1 MTAEDLLAKL
11 EKGEL
16 VSPEVIA
23 SLRRQIA
30 AAPEPIP
37 AAAVAKLLVDKKHL
51 TAGQAQRLL
60 EQTAPSQIAKQPSAA
75 TPAAAAAISKVAA
88 KATPAPAKPA
98 APATHN
104 SSVHDDLGLA
114 PLDDLDALSSPPSSI
129 AKTPAAKST
138 VQKAPQPQPA
148 VPKPAAPAAH
158 NSSVLDDLG
167 LAPLDDLDA
176 LSPAPSAVAKTPV
189 APAAKSTIK
198 PAAAPAAPAAKLD
211 DLGLAPL
218 DDLSPVNSP
227 PATPAAKSTIQKA
240 APPAAPQKS
249 AIQKQTAKPAAPTP
263 AAKGLAD
270 LPPLD
275 DLGGL
280 TALDELPSLD
290 GLDPLGSDPLGDP
303 LSGGGLAD
311 LSSPLGATADL
322 GGLAT
327 QTAAPARAQIT
338 PATVAAVQAAQES
351 RTTLFV
357 GIAIGAV
364 ALLVVVIGLA
374 VFLWPRGDGMKEF
387 QAAEQAYQEKQYAAA
402 IEKYDELL
410 RSHPRHEQASL
421 IRAHRGMS
429 TIHAASGSPTNWAR
443 LLPVM
448 HDTAVPLAAEPAITQ
463 IHPELAP
470 LLIQMTEALADAA
483 TDQKLDEQSANRLQQ
498 ARAALALCNDSRL
511 LPSTLR
517 PWQQLASVEE
527 RLQLLA
533 RAVQQTAAREEAKV
547 SLTQALS
554 AGNIAA
560 AWQARTKALSAYPEL
575 ANDELWAEL
584 APQFTAAA
592 VKSVKTIADK
602 RAAEQDAAKSPL
614 LVALPWQLL
623 NARLQAS
630 AAPASERVV
639 LVNAAG
645 AIHALDAGNGQV
657 QWSRYLA
664 CSPTDRPLI
673 SADSRFAWLVDRQ
686 QHELVSVNALTGNLL
701 WRQPLG
707 DAPVGSPLLIDSRIY
722 LTLAKGK
729 LQSFEASSGEL
740 QATAELPQPAACG
753 AIAMDDGQQLLQLA
767 DEGLLYVLNAA
778 DLKCTAA
785 HYLGH
790 ARGTA
795 LFPPVVFQRQ
805 IVVAAQRGEQTEL
818 FLVPP
823 DGGSSSIKRQRLEAA
838 IGAPLVIA
846 NQRLLVSTTH
856 GKLHALELGD
866 GNEPLKLVH
875 TLPAAGPPL
884 LRYLQ
889 TSPDGIIAAD
899 RGLTQLKFD
908 TAGKLQAGWTAF
920 PLDVSEGSGHVHDQV
935 CFTARYVA
943 DQDAHIAAAVN
954 TTDGLAIWQ
963 TPLQTPVTLL
973 AGEEGSRPVAVS
985 ASAIAKLLT
994 HDSTV
999 IDLTA
1004 EFKKNLSQPNNVNL
1018 KAPPLGAFITVG
1030 DEQLLTPPRGSR
1042 ELLFVKPL
1050 DFAVRKLKLPGALAG
1065 QPAVCGQN
1073 LLVPLSDG
1081 AIHSLNSTSGTAT
1094 AAPFLLPTV
1103 TSSTSL
1109 TVTALDEAGKEA
1121 LVSNGS
1127 TLLKISLIVEP
1138 QPHWVEQAAVRPLEP
1153 LVAPPIALAEVVFAA
1168 DRRGQLQ
1175 MFSLPDL
1182 RAGQPLDFKGG
1193 QVTWGPHRAGDCVLL
1208 ATDRDELWCCDS
1220 ARQPRWQQPLAAGQ
1234 PIGLPQVS
1242 DNKLIIASASGAV
1255 EVRAAGSGDV
1265 ASSVQLQQPLA
1276 GSVLISGNTLWLSTS
1291 FGQVLQVAIPTE
1303 SPQP

>member
-37 AAAVAKLLVDKKHL
+37 PAAVAKLLVEKKHL

-60 EQTAPSQIAKQPSAA
+60 EQSTPPQIAKQPAAA
-75 TPAAAAAISKVAA
+75 TPAVASSISKVA
-88 KATPAPAKPA
+88 KAAPAPVKPA
-98 APATHN
+98 APAAHN

-114 PLDDLDALSSPPSSI
+114 PLDDLE
-129 AKTPAAKST
+129 
-138 VQKAPQPQPA
+138 
-148 VPKPAAPAAH
+148 
-158 NSSVLDDLG
+158 
-167 LAPLDDLDA
+167 A
-176 LSPAPSAVAKTPV
+176 LSPPPSAVAKTPV

-198 PAAAPAAPAAKLD
+198 PAATPVAPAAKLD

-218 DDLSPVNSP
+218 DDLSPVSSP
-227 PATPAAKSTIQKA
+227 PPAPAAKSTIQKA
-240 APPAAPQKS
+240 TSPATPQKS
-249 AIQKQTAKPAAPTP
+249 AIQKQPAKPATPTP
-263 AAKGLAD
+263 AATGLAD

-290 GLDPLGSDPLGDP
+290 GLYPLGSDPLGDP

-357 GIAIGAV
+357 GIAIGGV

-402 IEKYDELL
+402 SEKYDELL

-421 IRAHRGMS
+421 IRVHRGMS
-429 TIHAASGSPTNWAR
+429 AIHAANGSPTDWAR

-448 HDTAVPLAAEPAITQ
+448 NETAVPLAAEPAIAQ

-470 LLIQMTEALADAA
+470 LLIQMTEALTDTA
-483 TDQKLDEQSANRLQQ
+483 TDHKLDEQSASRLQR

-511 LPSTLR
+511 LPATLR
-517 PWQQLASVEE
+517 LWQKLANIEE

-533 RAVQQTAAREEAKV
+533 REVQRTAARDEAK
-547 SLTQALS
+547 SALAQALS
-554 AGNIAA
+554 SGNMSV
-560 AWQARTKALSAYPEL
+560 AWQTRAKALRNYPEL
-575 ANDELWAEL
+575 VNDELWAEL

-592 VKSVKTIADK
+592 VKSVKTTADK
-602 RAAEQDAAKSPL
+602 RAPEQDATKSPL
-614 LVALPWQLL
+614 LVTLPWQLL
-623 NARLQAS
+623 NARLQAT

-645 AIHALDAGNGQV
+645 AIHALDASNGQMK
-657 QWSRYLA
+657 WSRYLA

-686 QHELVSVNALTGNLL
+686 QHQLLSVNALTGNLL

-707 DAPVGSPLLIDSRIY
+707 EAPVGSPLLLEGKIV
-722 LTLAKGK
+722 LTLAKGQ
-729 LQSFEASSGEL
+729 LQLFAASSGEL

-753 AIAMDDGQQLLQLA
+753 AIATDDGQQLWQLA
-767 DEGLLYVLNAA
+767 DEGLMYVLNAA
-778 DLKCTAA
+778 DLQCTAA
-785 HYLGH
+785 HFLGH
-790 ARGTA
+790 DRGMA
-795 LFPPVVFQRQ
+795 LFPPVAFQRQ
-805 IVVAAQRGEQTEL
+805 IVVAAQRGEQTDL
-818 FLVPP
+818 FLIPP
-823 DGGSSSIKRQRLEAA
+823 EAGASSIKRQRLEGTV
-838 IGAPLVIA
+838 GAPPVIA
-846 NQRLLVSTTH
+846 SQRLLVSTTH
-856 GKLHALELGD
+856 GKLHVLEPGE
-866 GNEPLKLVH
+866 GKEPLKLVQ
-875 TLPAAGPPL
+875 TLPAAGQPL

-889 TSPDGIIAAD
+889 ASPDGIITAD
-899 RGLTQLKFD
+899 RGLTQLQFD
-908 TAGKLQAGWTAF
+908 TAGKLQPGWTAF
-920 PLDVSEGSGHVHDQV
+920 PLDLFEADGHIHDQV

-954 TTDGLAIWQ
+954 TTAGLATWQ
-963 TPLQTPVTLL
+963 TPLQTPLTLL
-973 AGEEGSRPVAVS
+973 AGVEGAPPIAVS

-994 HDSTV
+994 HDDQV
-999 IDLTA
+999 IDLSA
-1004 EFKKNLSQPNNVNL
+1004 EFKKLLSQPSNVNL
-1018 KAPPLGAFITVG
+1018 KAPPLGTFITIG

-1050 DFAVRKLKLPGALAG
+1050 DFSLRKLKLPGTLAG
-1065 QPAVCGQN
+1065 QPVVCGQS

-1081 AIHSLNSTSGTAT
+1081 SIHSLNCATGAAT
-1094 AAPFLLPTV
+1094 AAPFLLPTA
-1103 TSSTSL
+1103 SSNSL
-1109 TVTALDEAGKEA
+1109 TVIALDEAGKEA

-1127 TLLKISLIVEP
+1127 TLLKIRLIAEP
-1138 QPHWVEQAAVRPLEP
+1138 QPHWVEQAAVRLLEP
-1153 LVAPPIALAEVVFAA
+1153 LVAPPLALADMVFAA
-1168 DRRGQLQ
+1168 DRTGQLQ
-1175 MFSLPDL
+1175 VFSAADL
-1182 RAGQPLDFKGG
+1182 RAGQSLDLKGG
-1193 QVTWGPHRAGDCVLL
+1193 RVTWGPHSAGDCVLL
-1208 ATDRDELWCCDS
+1208 ATDLDELWCCDA

-1234 PIGLPQVS
+1234 PIGLPLVS
-1242 DNKLIIASASGAV
+1242 DNKLIIATARGAV
-1255 EVRAAGSGDV
+1255 EVRSAGSGEV
-1265 ASSVQLQQPLA
+1265 TASTELQQPLA
-1276 GSVLISGNTLWLSTS
+1276 GSVLLSGNSLWLSTS
-1291 FGQVLQVAIPTE
+1291 CGQVLQIAIPTE
-1303 SPQP
+1303 PARP

>member
-37 AAAVAKLLVDKKHL
+37 AAAVANLLVDKKHL

-60 EQTAPSQIAKQPSAA
+60 EQTTPPQIAKQPAAA
-75 TPAAAAAISKVAA
+75 TPAAASAISKVAA
-88 KATPAPAKPA
+88 KAAAAPTKPA

-114 PLDDLDALSSPPSSI
+114 PLDDLDALSSPPSAV

-138 VQKAPQPQPA
+138 VQKTPQPQPA
-148 VPKPAAPAAH
+148 VPKPSAPAAH
-158 NSSVLDDLG
+158 NSSVHDDLG

-176 LSPAPSAVAKTPV
+176 LSSPPSAVAKAPV

-198 PAAAPAAPAAKLD
+198 PTAAPAAPAAKLD

-218 DDLSPVNSP
+218 DDLSPVSSP

-249 AIQKQTAKPAAPTP
+249 AIQKQPAKPAAPTP

-280 TALDELPSLD
+280 TALDEMPSLD
-290 GLDPLGSDPLGDP
+290 GLDPLGAGPLGDP
-303 LSGGGLAD
+303 LSSGLAD
-311 LSSPLGATADL
+311 LSSPLGGTADL

-357 GIAIGAV
+357 GIAIGGV
-364 ALLVVVIGLA
+364 ALMVVVIGLA

-402 IEKYDELL
+402 IEKYDELM
-410 RSHPRHEQASL
+410 RSHPQHEQASL
-421 IRAHRGMS
+421 IRVHRGMCA
-429 TIHAASGSPTNWAR
+429 IHAASGSPTNWAR

-448 HDTAVPLAAEPAITQ
+448 NDTAVLLAAEPAITQ
-463 IHPELAP
+463 VHAELAP
-470 LLIQMTEALADAA
+470 LLIQMTEALAVAA

-511 LPSTLR
+511 LPATLR
-517 PWQQLASVEE
+517 PWQKLANVEE

-533 RAVQQTAAREEAKV
+533 RDVQRTAARDEVKGT
-547 SLTQALS
+547 LTQALS
-554 AGNIAA
+554 SGNIAA
-560 AWQARTKALSAYPEL
+560 AWQSRAKILNSYPEL

-592 VKSVKTIADK
+592 VKSVKTTADK
-602 RAAEQDAAKSPL
+602 RAAEQAAVKSPL

-630 AAPASERVV
+630 AAAASERVV
-639 LVNAAG
+639 LINAAG
-645 AIHALDAGNGQV
+645 AIHAIDTGNGQV
-657 QWSRYLA
+657 KWSRYLA

-686 QHELVSVNALTGNLL
+686 QHELVSLNALTGNLL

-740 QATAELPQPAACG
+740 QATAELPQPAASG
-753 AIAMDDGQQLLQLA
+753 AIATDDGQQLLQLA
-767 DEGLLYVLNAA
+767 DEGLLYVINAA

-790 ARGTA
+790 DRGTA

-805 IVVAAQRGEQTEL
+805 IVVGMQRGEQTEM

-823 DGGSSSIKRQRLEAA
+823 DVGSSSIKRQRLEGT
-838 IGAPLVIA
+838 IGAPLVITS
-846 NQRLLVSTTH
+846 QRLLLSTTQ
-856 GKLHALELGD
+856 GKLHVLEPGE
-866 GNEPLKLVH
+866 GNEPLKLVQ
-875 TLPAAGPPL
+875 TLPPAGPPL

-908 TAGKLQAGWTAF
+908 TAGKLQPGWTAF
-920 PLDVSEGSGHVHDQV
+920 PLDLFEGSGHVHDQV
-935 CFTARYVA
+935 CVTARYVA

-954 TTDGLAIWQ
+954 TTDGLAVWQ
-963 TPLQTPVTLL
+963 TPLQTPLKLL

-994 HDSTV
+994 LDSTV
-999 IDLTA
+999 IDLSA
-1004 EFKKNLSQPNNVNL
+1004 EFKKLLSQPSNVNL
-1018 KAPPLGAFITVG
+1018 KSPPLGSFITIG

-1050 DFAVRKLKLPGALAG
+1050 DFSVRKLKLPGALAG

-1081 AIHSLNSTSGTAT
+1081 SIHSLNSTSGVAA
-1094 AAPFLLPTV
+1094 AAPFLLPTA
-1103 TSSTSL
+1103 SSTSL
-1109 TVTALDEAGKEA
+1109 TVTVLDEVGQEA

-1127 TLLKISLIVEP
+1127 TIMKIRLLAEP
-1138 QPHWVEQAAVRPLEP
+1138 QPHWVEQAAVRLVEP
-1153 LVAPPIALAEVVFAA
+1153 LVAPPLALTDMVFAA

-1175 MFSLPDL
+1175 LYSLPDL
-1182 RAGQPLDFKGG
+1182 RAGQPLDLKGG

-1208 ATDRDELWCCDS
+1208 ATDRDELWCCD
-1220 ARQPRWQQPLAAGQ
+1220 ATRQPRWQQPLAAGQ

-1242 DNKLIIASASGAV
+1242 DNRLIIASASGHV

-1265 ASSVQLQQPLA
+1265 TASVHLQQPLA
-1276 GSVLISGNTLWLSTS
+1276 GSVLLSGNTLWLSTS